1 MSEKSNSGGAYEV
14 QDLMTKRS
22 LMASPY
28 MEWAKLSSGAKY
40 NLATSGM
47 MNYPLA
53 GLPVRL
59 EDLEINGPNPYGY
72 APLVER
78 LARYNNVPPESV
90 VTSAGTSLANHLAMA
105 ATFDPGDEVLIEH
118 PTYEL
123 LESTAR
129 YLGAKLRRFERRLA
143 DDFRIDP
150 EEVERNITPQTKL
163 IILTNLHNPTGAYA
177 DEATMGAVGEIAKG
191 RGARVLVDEVYL
203 ETFFGHRPRTAFHLG
218 EQFLVTSSLTKA
230 FGLSGIRCGWVLASP
245 ELTHRMWRINDLYA
259 ATPVH
264 PAELIGVVAFDNL
277 DRVAARADK
286 ILQANRASLAAFL
299 EGCGD
304 LELFCPEHGTIVFPR
319 LRNADVEGFITL
331 LREKYETSVVPGRFF
346 DMPQYFRVGI
356 GGEPEMTRLGLER
369 LGLGLDEY
377 GRGTRR

>member
-1 MSEKSNSGGAYEV
+1 MGSA
-14 QDLMTKRS
+14 
-22 LMASPY
+22 Y

-47 MNYPLA
+47 TSYPLA
-53 GLPVRL
+53 ELPLRL
-59 EDLEINGPNPYGY
+59 EELEINGLNPYGY

-78 LARYNNVPPESV
+78 LARYNDVPTDCIM
-90 VTSAGTSLANHLAMA
+90 TSAGTSLSNHLAMA

-123 LESTAR
+123 LESTAL
-129 YLGAKLRRFERRLA
+129 YLGAKLRRFERRME

-150 EEVERNITPQTKL
+150 AEVERNVTPQTRL

-177 DEATMGAVGEIAKG
+177 EEATMRAVGDIAKA

-203 ETFFGHRPRTAFHLG
+203 ETFYGHRPRPALHLG
-218 EQFLVTSSLTKA
+218 EHFLVTSSLTKA

-277 DRVAARADK
+277 GHVAARAQK
-286 ILQANRASLAAFL
+286 ILEANRTALAKFL
-299 EGCGD
+299 DGRRD
-304 LELFCPEHGTIVFPR
+304 LDVFCPEHGTIVFPR
-319 LRNADVEGFITL
+319 LRRGSVEEFIVL
-331 LREKYETSVVPGRFF
+331 LRENYETTVVPGKFF
-346 DMPQYFRVGI
+346 DTPQHFRVGI
-356 GGEPEMTRLGLER
+356 GGEPEMTRIGLER
-369 LGLGLDEY
+369 LGAALNEY
-377 GRGTRR
+377 GRGA